1 MRNPDLVTQALLVVL
16 ILVVGWMAFHGGAAP
31 QPAAPAPAQQQTPP
45 LAAAA
50 KQHHDSEGATY
61 ALHADQVR
69 RGQVTT
75 KAQAAATLAGHS
87 RPLGDALNA
96 AYDRHSDKDGTITDA
111 IGLEAELNQA
121 AAAVGTR

>member
-31 QPAAPAPAQQQTPP
+31 QAAPQAQTQQSP

-50 KQHHDSEGATY
+50 GQHHDSEGAAY
-61 ALHADQVR
+61 ADLASQVR
-69 RGQVTT
+69 RGIVNT
-75 KAQAAATLAGHS
+75 KAKAVATLAGHA

-96 AYDRHSDKDGTITDA
+96 AYDRHSDQDGRIIDA
-111 IGLEAELNQA
+111 VGLEAELNQA
-121 AAAVGTR
+121 AAAVGNR

>member
-1 MRNPDLVTQALLVVL
+1 MKNPDLVTQALLVVL
-16 ILVVGWMAFHGGAAP
+16 ILVVGWMAFHGGPANPAT
-31 QPAAPAPAQQQTPP
+31 PAAQPPQSP

-50 KQHHDSEGATY
+50 RQHHDSEGATY
-61 ALHADQVR
+61 ALLADQVR

-75 KAQAAATLAGHS
+75 KAQAAATLAGHAK
-87 RPLGDALNA
+87 PLGDALNA